1 MTAATRN
8 RPDDF
13 EQVLHEW
20 LGPAG
25 VPPEEEARRADAR
38 LGRRVIRLARRHR
51 AHLDRIRQEFVID
64 ASARGVTAIRPGR
77 SPETPG
83 AAARRVAEQA
93 REELLQYLDG
103 ERSYF
108 TVPVDLTH
116 LPPFQHQ
123 VLDEARRIP
132 FGEVRSYSY
141 LAGRIDHPRAAR
153 AVGTAL
159 GRNPVPFIVPCHRV
173 LREDATLGGYAF
185 GLPLKSDL
193 LDLERATPVLQG
205 CSSTRIVCR
214 VGCPALR
221 RARPDHRVAFA
232 SVADARSVGYRPCR
246 VCRPD
251 GR

>member
-1 MTAATRN
+1 MTAVTGN
-8 RPDDF
+8 RTD
-13 EQVLHEW
+13 EIERAIREE
-20 LGPAG
+20 LGRAF
-25 VPPEEEARRADAR
+25 VVREAEERRAAAR

-51 AHLDRIRQEFVID
+51 AHLDRIREEFVID

-83 AAARRVAEQA
+83 AMARRLAEQA

-116 LPPFQHQ
+116 LPRFQHQ

-173 LREDATLGGYAF
+173 LREDESLGGYAF

-205 CSSTRIVCR
+205 CTSTRILCR

-221 RARPDHRVAFA
+221 RARPDRRVAFA
-232 SVADARSVGYRPCR
+232 SVRDARSVGYRPCR